1 MSDENQQ
8 IQYINMLKEQGMEAL
23 ILSSRIDVNFISF
36 LEYKSNGKPEFAR
49 IDADIAETLKDKD
62 AQNDEKLSEEMQNL
76 FRMTLNNND
85 LTVKTEGLKSTDIA
99 SMMLI
104 SERSRRMLE
113 MMEAYKNQPELLKMF
128 GDVKPEYTLVLNT
141 NNSLVKKLEEL
152 KNEPEKKEF
161 TDLVCFQ
168 LYDLAMMS
176 QKTLSPE
183 ETAKFISRSN
193 LIMEKLLEK

>member
-1 MSDENQQ
+1 
-8 IQYINMLKEQGMEAL
+8 MLREQSMEAL

-76 FRMTLNNND
+76 FRLTLNNSD
-85 LTVKTEGLKSTDIA
+85 LTVKAESLKSADIA

-113 MMEAYKNQPELLKMF
+113 MMENYKGQPELLKMF
-128 GDVKPEYTLVLNT
+128 GDVKPEYTLVLNI
-141 NNSLVKKLEEL
+141 NNSLVKKLIEI
-152 KNEPEKKEF
+152 KAQPESKDCS
-161 TDLVCFQ
+161 DLVCEQ

-176 QKTLSPE
+176 QKALSPE
-183 ETAKFISRSN
+183 EMSKFIARSN
-193 LIMEKLLEK
+193 TIMEKMLEK